1 MEREELDDDG
11 IIKALQLL
19 TGKAWK
25 AFTIRGCCQSDWQS
39 GFCPVDEWS
48 REALEAFE
56 DVLHVFKNDFGYLA
70 LNLRTGKYAYAFVS
84 MLRNKAIFELQEV
97 I

>member
-1 MEREELDDDG
+1 MADRNR
-11 IIKALQLL
+11 IPRKFNRI
-19 TGKAWK
+19 TGKMLIETNMDK
-25 AFTIRGCCQSDWQS
+25 PG
-39 GFCPVDEWS
+39 
-48 REALEAFE
+48 

-84 MLRNKAIFELQEV
+84 MLRSKAIFELQEV

>member
-1 MEREELDDDG
+1 MADRNR
-11 IIKALQLL
+11 IPRKFNRI
-19 TGKAWK
+19 TGKMLIETNMDK
-25 AFTIRGCCQSDWQS
+25 PG
-39 GFCPVDEWS
+39 
-48 REALEAFE
+48 
-56 DVLHVFKNDFGYLA
+56 DVLHVFKNDFGYLT

>member
-1 MEREELDDDG
+1 MLIETNTDKPG
-11 IIKALQLL
+11 
-19 TGKAWK
+19 
-25 AFTIRGCCQSDWQS
+25 
-39 GFCPVDEWS
+39 
-48 REALEAFE
+48 
-56 DVLHVFKNDFGYLA
+56 DVLHVFKNDLGYLA